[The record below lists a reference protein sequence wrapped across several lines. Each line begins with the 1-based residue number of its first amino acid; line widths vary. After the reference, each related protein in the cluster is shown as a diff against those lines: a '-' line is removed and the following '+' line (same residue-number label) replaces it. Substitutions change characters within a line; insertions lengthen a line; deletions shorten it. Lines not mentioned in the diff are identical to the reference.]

1 MRSPTGNELI
11 RGPES
16 LVDKID
22 TLPTFDIE
30 KIRTILRMS
39 FAVLPQNLVSLF
51 RDIMIEE
58 LPQNLLSRNPWYA
71 NLHNPTSDSGDYAL
85 VLEEVCDILS
95 GVVDSNSNGYAP
107 TEHVTVIEAHT
118 LRVVRKKIFFAGAE
132 PPSPYP
138 LSVKYTILRYLILVK
153 H

>member
-30 KIRTILRMS
+30 KIWTILRVS

-51 RDIMIEE
+51 RDLMIET
-58 LPQNLLSRNPWYA
+58 LSQNPLSRNPWHT
-71 NLHNPTSDSGDYAL
+71 NLRNPASDSAAYAP
-85 VLEEVCDILS
+85 VLEEVCDVLS
-95 GVVDSNSNGYAP
+95 GIADSNSNGYAP
-107 TEHVTVIEAHT
+107 TEHVIVIETHT
-118 LRVVRKKIFFAGAE
+118 LRVVRKKNFFCGVG

-138 LSVKYTILRYLILVK
+138 LSVKYTILRYLISVK

>member
-51 RDIMIEE
+51 RDLLIEE
-58 LPQNLLSRNPWYA
+58 LSQNLLSRNPLYA
-71 NLHNPTSDSGDYAL
+71 NLRNPASDSGAYAL
-85 VLEEVCDILS
+85 VLEEVYDVLS
-95 GVVDSNSNGYAP
+95 GVVGSNSNGHTP
-107 TEHVTVIEAHT
+107 TEHG
-118 LRVVRKKIFFAGAE
+118 L
-132 PPSPYP
+132 
-138 LSVKYTILRYLILVK
+138 
-153 H
+153 